1 MSESQWE
8 TALVPAT
15 DPKADLSLYLQLAR
29 DALLWKLTGLSEYD
43 VRRPLTTTGTNLLGL
58 VKHATAVELGYLC
71 ATFGRSTSRPLPWGD
86 TDAEPG
92 SDHWATSDESREQII
107 DQYRQAWTEA
117 ESTIDNVSLDTIG
130 RVPWW
135 PADDN
140 EVTLHH
146 ALVRVIADT
155 HRHAGH
161 ADILREQLDGSVG
174 MNEDN
179 LSTTLL
185 DTADRDQQRAR
196 LERIASLRP

>member
-1 MSESQWE
+1 M
-8 TALVPAT
+8 PAT
-15 DPKADLSLYLQLAR
+15 DPKADLTLHLQFAR

-43 VRRPLTTTGTNLLGL
+43 VRRPLAATGTNLLGL

-71 ATFGRSTSRPLPWGD
+71 AAFGRPIDRPLPWGD

-92 SDHWATSDESREQII
+92 SDHWATADETREQII
-107 DQYRQAWTEA
+107 EQYQQAWSQA
-117 ESTIDNVSLDTIG
+117 DSTINNVSLNATG
-130 RVPWW
+130 QVPWW
-135 PADDN
+135 PAEDN

-161 ADILREQLDGSVG
+161 ADILREHLDGSVG

-185 DTADRDQQRAR
+185 DTAARDQHRTR
-196 LERIASLRP
+196 LERIASQRA

>member
-1 MSESQWE
+1 M
-8 TALVPAT
+8 PPT
-15 DPKADLSLYLQLAR
+15 DAKADLSLYLQFAR
-29 DALLWKLTGLSEYD
+29 DALLWKLVDLSEYD

-58 VKHATAVELGYLC
+58 VKHATAVEMGYLC
-71 ATFGRSTSRPLPWGD
+71 ATFGRPIDRPLPWGD

-92 SDHWATSDESREQII
+92 SDHWATTDESREQIVA
-107 DQYRQAWTEA
+107 QYRRAWTLADFTINNEPLD
-117 ESTIDNVSLDTIG
+117 STG

-174 MNEDN
+174 MNEGN
-179 LSTTLL
+179 PSTTLL
-185 DTADRDQQRAR
+185 DTVVRDQHRAR
-196 LERIASLRP
+196 LERVAGLRA

>member
-1 MSESQWE
+1 M
-8 TALVPAT
+8 LAT
-15 DPKADLSLYLQLAR
+15 GPKADLTLYLKFAR

-58 VKHATAVELGYLC
+58 IKHTTAIELGYLC
-71 ATFGRSTSRPLPWGD
+71 ATFGRPTGRPLPWGN
-86 TDAEPG
+86 TDAEPS
-92 SDHWATSDESREQII
+92 SDHWATNDESRQQII
-107 DQYRQAWTEA
+107 DQYQHAWMEA
-117 ESTIDNVSLDTIG
+117 DFTINNVALDAIG

-135 PADDN
+135 PDDDN
-140 EVTLHH
+140 EMTLHH

-174 MNEDN
+174 MSEGN

-185 DTADRDQQRAR
+185 DASDRDQQRAR
-196 LERIASLRP
+196 LEQIASLQT

>member
-1 MSESQWE
+1 M
-8 TALVPAT
+8 PAT
-15 DPKADLSLYLQLAR
+15 DAKADLSFYLQSAR

-43 VRRPLTTTGTNLLGL
+43 IRRPLTSTGTNLLGL
-58 VKHATAVELGYLC
+58 VKHATAVELGYLG
-71 ATFGRSTSRPLPWGD
+71 ATFGRPSGEPLPWLD
-86 TDAEPG
+86 DDAEP
-92 SDHWATSDESREQII
+92 DADLWATVDESR
-107 DQYRQAWTEA
+107 DQVVDRYRRAWA
-117 ESTIDNVSLDTIG
+117 HADATIDGLALDAVG
-130 RVPWW
+130 QVPWW

-140 EVTLHH
+140 EVTLLH

-185 DTADRDQQRAR
+185 DASDRAQHRAR
-196 LERIASLRP
+196 LEQIAKQASQTR